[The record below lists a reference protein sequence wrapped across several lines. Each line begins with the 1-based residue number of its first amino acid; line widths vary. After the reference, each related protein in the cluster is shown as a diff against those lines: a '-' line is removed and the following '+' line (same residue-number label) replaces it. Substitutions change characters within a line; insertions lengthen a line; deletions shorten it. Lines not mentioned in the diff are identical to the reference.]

1 MPTSPPS
8 TADVLRSIATL
19 LDDAAAHPDWDGQ
32 AVLVRVDCLPRGPDD
47 PVELAAKPLPPG
59 VHPLAVLDGYVAE
72 PACTVLGVLAEGQA
86 WHVDDGPSGRA
97 RVVELVARDGTRV
110 SAVRLGD
117 GPLQVEDLTGS
128 DAPVG
133 EVTQALC
140 RALGVPLRGGRPVAE
155 TAGRQPAAETA
166 AGKRGGAS

>member
-8 TADVLRSIATL
+8 TADVLRSIVTL
-19 LDDAAAHPDWDGQ
+19 LDDAAARPGWDGR
-32 AVLVRVDCLPRGPDD
+32 AAIVRVECLPRRPDD
-47 PVELAAKPLPPG
+47 PIDLAVKPLPPG
-59 VHPLAVLDGYVAE
+59 VHPLAVLAGFVAE
-72 PACTVLGVLAEGQA
+72 PACAALGVLAEGQA
-86 WHVDDGPSGRA
+86 WHVEDGPSGRA

-117 GPLQVEDLTGS
+117 GPLQLDDSSDS

-140 RALGVPLRGGRPVAE
+140 RALGVPLRGGRPAVE
-155 TAGRQPAAETA
+155 TAGRRQ
-166 AGKRGGAS
+166 GGAS